1 MSPIDYMERTRAFFE
16 ARGFPPYRWVVNE
29 SAPWTT
35 FKKPLESC
43 RVALLSSGGV
53 YHKDQTPFNPD
64 RDDLTFREI
73 PRDVDVKELRIQ
85 HNNYDHR
92 DADQDVNCV
101 FPIERFRELEVEGY
115 IGELA
120 PTSYTLM
127 GRIFRL
133 TALRTE
139 LAPQIVQKLKEE
151 QVDVLFAVPA

>member
-1 MSPIDYMERTRAFFE
+1 MSPVNYIERTRAFFE
-16 ARGFPPYRWVVNE
+16 ARGFPPYRWAENE
-29 SAPWTT
+29 TAPWTP
-35 FKKPLESC
+35 FEKPLEES
-43 RVALLSSGGV
+43 RVALLSSGGI
-53 YHKDQTPFNPD
+53 YHTDQPPFNPD

-73 PRDVDVKELRIQ
+73 LSDVDVGELRIS

-101 FPIERFRELEVEGY
+101 FPIERFRELEEEKY

-133 TALRTE
+133 SALRAE
-139 LAPQIVQKLKEE
+139 LAPQIVERLKEA

>member
-1 MSPIDYMERTRAFFE
+1 MTPVDYMERTRAYFE
-16 ARGFPPYRWVVNE
+16 ARGFPPYRWVANE
-29 SAPWTT
+29 SAPWARLE
-35 FKKPLESC
+35 KPLEGC

-53 YHKDQTPFNPD
+53 YHKDQIPFNPD

-73 PRDVDVKELRIQ
+73 PKDVDVKELRIE

-92 DADQDVNCV
+92 DAEQDVNCV
-101 FPIERFRELEVEGY
+101 FPIERFRELEAEGY

-139 LAPQIVQKLKEE
+139 LTPQIVQKLKEE
-151 QVDVLFAVPA
+151 QADALFAVPA